1 MKVKVEKQDILKATQ
16 NIQNIVS
23 VKGTLPILSNIL
35 IEAENNRIKLTAT
48 DLEIGMYC
56 SVPAEV
62 YQSGALTVPARKF
75 NEMIKELPDSALTIA
90 TLKNNTMSINSE
102 GVYFKLLG
110 LPKED
115 FPKIP
120 HPQEENSIELEQES
134 LKNMLGMTI
143 FAASHDEV
151 RYILNGALFSLK
163 GDILRLVATDGRRLA
178 LVEKKITTNKDFAK
192 EAIVPN
198 KAVQELNRIL
208 GEEGAVKI
216 TFGGNQ
222 LMFSLKRDPA
232 DAQGAPE
239 TVLVTRLI
247 EGEFPNY
254 EQVIPKEGQN
264 KIKVNTQRFLEGA
277 KRAALLTNQ
286 DSQSIRIDLLKDRMV
301 VSKNTP
307 ELGEAK
313 DQIDINYK
321 GKEMSIGFNPHYLAE
336 ALKNI
341 SQDEIDIE
349 IEAPDKA
356 GVIRTHLPEKYV
368 YLVLPMQLS

>member
-1 MKVKVEKQDILKATQ
+1 MKVKVEKHDLLKATQ
-16 NIQNIVS
+16 SIQNIVTT
-23 VKGTLPILSNIL
+23 KGALPILSNIL
-35 IEAENNRIKLTAT
+35 IEAENNKIKLTAT
-48 DLEIGMYC
+48 DLELGIYC

-62 YQSGALTVPARKF
+62 YQSGALTVPAKKF
-75 NEMIKELPDSALTIA
+75 SEMIKELPETAVIIA

-120 HPQEENSIELEQES
+120 HLQEENSIELEQES
-134 LKNMLGMTI
+134 LKNMLSMTI
-143 FAASHDEV
+143 FATSHDEV
-151 RYILNGALFSLK
+151 RYILNGVLFSLK
-163 GDILRLVATDGRRLA
+163 QRTLRLVATDGRRLA
-178 LVEKKITTNKDFAK
+178 LAEKQVTPHKEFVK

-208 GEEGAVKI
+208 GETGTVKI
-216 TFGGNQ
+216 IFGDNQ
-222 LMFSLKRDPA
+222 LMFKA
-232 DAQGAPE
+232 AE

-264 KIKVNTQRFLEGA
+264 KITVNTQRFLDGA

-286 DSQSIRIDLLKDRMV
+286 DSQSIRIDLLKDKMI
-301 VSKNTP
+301 VSKSTP

-321 GKEMSIGFNPHYLAE
+321 GKEMSLGFNPQYLAE

-349 IEAPDKA
+349 LEAPDKA